1 MVSAILLAAGESKRM
16 GQPKQLLPVDGQ
28 PILVRSLRN
37 LITSQVDEV
46 ILVLGYYAEL
56 ILAEVR
62 RYFQEGF
69 KVVVN
74 PYYREGMSRSL
85 QEGLRQI
92 NKESE
97 AVLIALADQP
107 FVETQSLN
115 KIIQAYHNT
124 PYGIIVPTYRGQ
136 RGNPV
141 LLSLKYRQEMESLTG
156 DVGCREILKRYRED
170 VLEVE
175 VDSPGILKDI
185 DTPVDYHSLQV

>member
-16 GQPKQLLPVDGQ
+16 GRPKQLLLVDGQ
-28 PILVRSLRN
+28 PIVVQSLRN
-37 LITSQVDEV
+37 LIASQVDEV

-56 ILAEVR
+56 ILAEVQ
-62 RYFQEGF
+62 RYFQKGF
-69 KVVVN
+69 KIVVN

-85 QEGLRQI
+85 QEGLKQV

-124 PYGIIVPTYRGQ
+124 PYGIIVPTYGGR

-170 VLEVE
+170 ILEVE

-185 DTPVDYHSLQV
+185 DTPVDYQSL